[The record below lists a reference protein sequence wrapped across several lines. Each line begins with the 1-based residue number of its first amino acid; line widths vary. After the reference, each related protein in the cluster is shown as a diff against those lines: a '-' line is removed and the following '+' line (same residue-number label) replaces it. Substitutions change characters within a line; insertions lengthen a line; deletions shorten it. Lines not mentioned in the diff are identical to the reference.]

1 MSKQL
6 SWIVF
11 TLMTVG
17 LLGVGGVVAHAPE
30 LHKDAGPVE
39 RLHIVA
45 VEKEAT
51 PYNEPASRYEMNMAL
66 ADNASV
72 TSEPTRSFTFERN
85 YLDYPICI
93 SSCGPTYYED
103 DLQNLGQDFALR
115 AAESVA
121 GNLHFD
127 YEYYRSGLMSS
138 TSSSSTVGYIDVGL
152 TIGEDTYEG
161 QSIRLGPEGGEFNV
175 TMLFHWV
182 PVCEEDE
189 NGTEVCQ
196 EAPNATDL
204 WSHDALLSLR
214 LRPTSSYSLTNVAWS
229 ESLTVNFDTAG
240 GSFLDLAVPAP
251 VVALTAQSIGTE
263 IVSVQ
268 HEDLDGDGV
277 VAEPEPV
284 FYAEE
289 GDNSTTYYAPG
300 PALPLILFAAF
311 GLAFLARRRFG

>member
-11 TLMTVG
+11 ALMTVG

-39 RLHIVA
+39 RLHVVA
-45 VEKEAT
+45 VDKEAT
-51 PYNEPASRYEMNMAL
+51 PYNEPTSQYDMSMAL

-72 TSEPTRSFTFERN
+72 TSEETRSFTFDRG

-93 SSCGPTYYED
+93 SSCGPSYFED
-103 DLQNLGQDFALR
+103 DLQNLGQDFPIR
-115 AAESVA
+115 GAESVS
-121 GNLHFD
+121 GNLHFT
-127 YEYYRSGLMSS
+127 YEYYRSGL
-138 TSSSSTVGYIDVGL
+138 TGSSSATVGYIEAAL

-175 TMLFHWV
+175 TLLFHWV
-182 PVCEEDE
+182 PVCEDDD

-196 EAPNATDL
+196 EAPASTDV
-204 WSHDALLSLR
+204 WSHDAILSLR
-214 LRPTSSYSLTNVAWS
+214 LRPGSSYNSLTNVQWS
-229 ESLTVNFDTAG
+229 ESLTVTFDTAG
-240 GSFLDLAVPAP
+240 GSFLDLAIPAA
-251 VVALTAQSIGTE
+251 VAALTAQSIGSE

-268 HEDLDGDGV
+268 HDDLDGDGA

-289 GDNSTTYYAPG
+289 GENSTTYYAPG

-311 GLAFLARRRFG
+311 GVAFLARRRFG